1 MVKYLSIER
10 IKKPLGGII
19 NASIKN
25 NIDSRLGNNVKVIYN
40 GSRNKKEEY
49 SGVISET
56 YNYIF
61 IIKTNGDEV
70 KSFSYR
76 DVLTNTIELFFDKV

>member
-1 MVKYLSIER
+1 MTIE
-10 IKKPLGGII
+10 K
-19 NASIKN
+19 IKN
-25 NIDSRLGNNVKVIYN
+25 NIDSKKGNNVKVIYN

-49 SGVISET
+49 EVIIKEV

-61 IIKTNGDEV
+61 IIKPDGNEV

>member
-1 MVKYLSIER
+1 MTIE
-10 IKKPLGGII
+10 K
-19 NASIKN
+19 IKN

-49 SGVISET
+49 SGIISET

-61 IIKTNGDEV
+61 IIKTNGDEI

-76 DVLTNTIELFFDKV
+76 DVLTNTIELFFDKL

>member
-1 MVKYLSIER
+1 MTID
-10 IKKPLGGII
+10 I
-19 NASIKN
+19 IKN
-25 NIDSRLGNNVKVIYN
+25 KIDNRIGDNVKVIYN

-61 IIKTNGDEV
+61 IVKMDSNEK
-70 KSFSYR
+70 KSFSYS
-76 DVLTNTIELFFDKV
+76 DVLTNTIEVFFDKV

>member
-1 MVKYLSIER
+1 MTIE
-10 IKKPLGGII
+10 K
-19 NASIKN
+19 IKN

-61 IIKTNGDEV
+61 IVKMNDDEI

-76 DVLTNTIELFFDKV
+76 DVLTNTIEIFFDKM

>member
-1 MVKYLSIER
+1 MTIE
-10 IKKPLGGII
+10 K
-19 NASIKN
+19 IKN
-25 NIDSRLGNNVKVIYN
+25 NIDSNLGESVKVIYN

-49 SGVISET
+49 FGVITET

-61 IIKTNGDEV
+61 VIKTELEEK

-76 DVLTNTIELFFDKV
+76 DILTNTLEVFFD

>member
-1 MVKYLSIER
+1 MTIE
-10 IKKPLGGII
+10 K
-19 NASIKN
+19 IKN
-25 NIDSRLGNNVKVIYN
+25 NIDNNLGESVKVVYN

-49 SGVISET
+49 SGVITET

-61 IIKTNGDEV
+61 IIKTRSEET

-76 DVLTNTIELFFDKV
+76 DILTNTLEIFFD